1 MQVPR
6 VKISTFFGTGH
17 YFAPHHTNEN
27 EKGMVRQTVG
37 ALESC
42 IDPRFQTV
50 LRLSVF
56 ELQKPVKTQPCGKS
70 VIKTGLPT

>member
-6 VKISTFFGTGH
+6 VKISTFLGTGH

-27 EKGMVRQTVG
+27 AKGMIRQTVG

-50 LRLSVF
+50 LRLKVSLSF
-56 ELQKPVKTQPCGKS
+56 ESLLRLSLMGRV
-70 VIKTGLPT
+70 VIKT